1 MGTNYYRI
9 PKTSETIERFQ
20 KLHASIAQ
28 LDPVS
33 PIDSLNEFRVI
44 KDPKDKRSTM
54 SPWEVFVSGMSVHL
68 GKRSAGWKFLWNWN
82 SGKYYKTREQLLAY
96 IRKGRIV
103 DEYGQLLDTE
113 EFIEMA
119 LNWNLSDGWDADAY
133 LKEHP
138 EHRSPWYSEK
148 SEEYIDEL
156 RVSTST
162 DFS

>member
-20 KLHASIAQ
+20 KLHVAISD

-33 PIDSLNEFRVI
+33 PSDTLNEFRVHD
-44 KDPKDKRSTM
+44 DPNDEWSKM
-54 SPWEVFVSGMSVHL
+54 SPWDIFVNGMKVHL

-82 SGKYYKTREQLLAY
+82 SHKYYRTKDELLAY

-103 DEYGQLLDTE
+103 DEYGQLMDTE
-113 EFIEMA
+113 DFIIMSLE
-119 LNWNLSDGWDADAY
+119 WGQPDGWDLERY
-133 LKEHP
+133 EKENP
-138 EHRSPWYSEK
+138 THRRSWYSEK
-148 SEEYIDEL
+148 HEEYIDGL